1 VARPGSR
8 RARSTTEKL
17 REATPVTEPREAREA
32 PGAKDRPEVAPVP
45 EPKKVRAATSV
56 DEAEQSLTA
65 APVPGANPV
74 GAAAPVIEPEDAS
87 AAAPV
92 DETEA
97 TGEAAPVTRTPASD
111 TGRKRVRAAADD
123 VHEARPSDRKAT
135 ADDGEDSD
143 ETAEPVDEEE
153 PDGDALAEVEPVAE
167 APRPTR
173 AARAARGSERG
184 IARADPMSAY
194 MAEVQRHP
202 LLSREDEER
211 LARRYRSTGDLDAAA
226 RLVSANLRLVVKLAH
241 EYHRNPLSLL
251 DLVQEGNIGLMQAV
265 KKFDPERGVK
275 LSTYAAWWIRAYILR
290 YIMDNWKLVKIGTTE
305 AQRKLFFKLRQEQ
318 ERLLKQGYEAT
329 PKLLAERLNV
339 TEQDVVEMDQR
350 LGPDEVSIDAPAGD
364 DSDATR
370 GDRILPASGFPAAD
384 ERLASEELKRLF
396 RDKLEAFGKTLEGK
410 EKYIFEKRLT
420 ADEPMTLQDIGTHF
434 GFSRERA
441 RQIEAALVNR
451 MRDFVRSEMPDFDLV
466 AETKP

>member
-1 VARPGSR
+1 MARPPKKPGKPRKPAERARGSAARPAGTRARAASPRPASPRRGSR
-8 RARSTTEKL
+8 ARPETEEVREVTPVEDADTSTEEP
-17 REATPVTEPREAREA
+17 EAVEAAEPDGEELAELEPVTEA
-32 PGAKDRPEVAPVP
+32 PHAPP
-45 EPKKVRAATSV
+45 
-56 DEAEQSLTA
+56 
-65 APVPGANPV
+65 
-74 GAAAPVIEPEDAS
+74 
-87 AAAPV
+87 
-92 DETEA
+92 
-97 TGEAAPVTRTPASD
+97 
-111 TGRKRVRAAADD
+111 
-123 VHEARPSDRKAT
+123 ARPAT
-135 ADDGEDSD
+135 RF
-143 ETAEPVDEEE
+143 
-153 PDGDALAEVEPVAE
+153 PD
-167 APRPTR
+167 
-173 AARAARGSERG
+173 RG
-184 IARADPMSAY
+184 IARADPMTAY

-202 LLSREDEER
+202 LLSREEEDR
-211 LARRYRSTGDLDAAA
+211 LARLYRGSGDLDAAA

-265 KKFDPERGVK
+265 KKFDPDRGVK

-290 YIMDNWKLVKIGTTE
+290 YIMDNWKLVKLGTTE

-350 LGPDEVSIDAPAGD
+350 LGPDEVSIDAPVGED
-364 DSDATR
+364 GDATR

-396 RDKLEAFGKTLEGK
+396 RDKLEVFGKTLDGK
-410 EKYIFEKRLT
+410 EKFIFEKRLT

-451 MRDFVRSEMPDFDLV
+451 MREFVRSEMPDFDLV
-466 AETKP
+466 AEPKN